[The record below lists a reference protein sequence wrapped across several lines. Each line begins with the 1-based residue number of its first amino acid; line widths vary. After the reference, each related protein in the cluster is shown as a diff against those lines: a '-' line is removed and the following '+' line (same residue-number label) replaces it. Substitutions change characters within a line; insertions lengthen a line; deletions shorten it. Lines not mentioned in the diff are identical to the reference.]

1 MILDKNRDLP
11 LMIVDLKYVIHE
23 NLEISNV
30 LALEKAKIPTRN
42 NIVLSLPI
50 LLFNWT
56 YLSIFEFPIKWNYAW
71 IMNL

>member
-30 LALEKAKIPTRN
+30 LELE
-42 NIVLSLPI
+42 
-50 LLFNWT
+50 
-56 YLSIFEFPIKWNYAW
+56 
-71 IMNL
+71 